1 MKRRKFLGKTAL
13 GTAAM
18 IGFPSIVPAHV
29 LGKNAPSNKINIGQ
43 IGCGRIARSHDL
55 IDTMAFDIANV
66 MAVCDLDSNRMK
78 DGKDLVDRF
87 YQKKS
92 GKSKYNGTKMY
103 EDYHDMLN
111 DKDIDAVLIS
121 TPDHWHAQP
130 AMEAAIAGKD
140 IYLQFMKEKSLS
152 NVICVKRNSLTNAS

>member
-1 MKRRKFLGKTAL
+1 
-13 GTAAM
+13 M
-18 IGFPSIVPAHV
+18 IGFPSIVPASV

-55 IDTMAFDIANV
+55 VDTMAFDTANV

-78 DGKDLVDRF
+78 DGKLLVNQF
-87 YQKKS
+87 YQEKK
-92 GKSKYNGTKMY
+92 GKTNYKGTKMY
-103 EDYHDMLN
+103 EDYREMLL

-130 AMEAAIAGKD
+130 AMEAAMAGKD
-140 IYLQFMKEKSLS
+140 IYLQNPPL
-152 NVICVKRNSLTNAS
+152 